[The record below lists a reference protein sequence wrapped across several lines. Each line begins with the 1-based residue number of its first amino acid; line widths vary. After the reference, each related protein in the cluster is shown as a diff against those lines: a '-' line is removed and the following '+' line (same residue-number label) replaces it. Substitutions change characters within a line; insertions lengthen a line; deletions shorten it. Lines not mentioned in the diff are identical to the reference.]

1 MSHENGAP
9 TNRRRTLASL
19 SSMLVVLSM
28 CAVLATIVGP
38 GRAIEWVGTDL
49 IPVAVVLCVVI
60 AVLALLV
67 WALKRLPDPPYR
79 DRWQ

>member
-9 TNRRRTLASL
+9 TNRRRTLAAL

-28 CAVLATIVGP
+28 FAVLATIVGP
-38 GRAIEWVGTDL
+38 GRAIEWVGTYL
-49 IPVAVVLCVVI
+49 IPVAVVLCVAMV
-60 AVLALLV
+60 VLALLV

-79 DRWQ
+79 DRLQ